1 MDILGDVIGEV
12 DWVKLD
18 TSGRGKLIQRL
29 NSLSVLGVSSVDN
42 SEYITDF
49 DIFPDKAL
57 IQVPNDILLLM
68 CSEADEIL
76 SSKMVMPAP
85 SRDSH
90 VAMYSCSSSTDGNTN
105 YSVKISRGAQT
116 CCQCHAYRV
125 HHICS
130 HFIAAS
136 HINGSLYSFIRWH
149 RYQYPK
155 RKNVSFSTFSSS
167 LSEKPHMGFKPRQ
180 RKRTRNIVVETQD
193 QCMSSKERK
202 VCDVDHTAVDR
213 LVFLKNHPQVK
224 ICYTCSQNIDLCND
238 LQIAIS
244 VYDYRC
250 YFDRGVQ
257 RHKLSLKKQY
267 HYSHITCY
275 KPKRSIGDVHLCQD
289 VDVEVKSEL
298 MKHKVKFHISV

>member
-68 CSEADEIL
+68 YSEADEIL

-155 RKNVSFSTFSSS
+155 RK
-167 LSEKPHMGFKPRQ
+167 M
-180 RKRTRNIVVETQD
+180 
-193 QCMSSKERK
+193 
-202 VCDVDHTAVDR
+202 
-213 LVFLKNHPQVK
+213 
-224 ICYTCSQNIDLCND
+224 
-238 LQIAIS
+238 
-244 VYDYRC
+244 
-250 YFDRGVQ
+250 
-257 RHKLSLKKQY
+257 
-267 HYSHITCY
+267 
-275 KPKRSIGDVHLCQD
+275 
-289 VDVEVKSEL
+289 
-298 MKHKVKFHISV
+298 